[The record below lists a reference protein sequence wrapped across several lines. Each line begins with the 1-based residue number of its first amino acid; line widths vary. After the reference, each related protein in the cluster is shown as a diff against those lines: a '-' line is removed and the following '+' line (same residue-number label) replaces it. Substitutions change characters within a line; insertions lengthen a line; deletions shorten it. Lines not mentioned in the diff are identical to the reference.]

1 MEFTHRA
8 EQLSSSISDY
18 ERLIGE
24 NSLRIEQIRVQSQE
38 VTEQLE
44 ELTKECVELDL
55 EVREQR
61 EELEPLEIGWSA
73 GDPVAGASTKT
84 TPRARCGSS
93 GGLPNAAG

>member
-1 MEFTHRA
+1 MEFTHPA
-8 EQLSSSISDY
+8 EQLSLSISDY

-61 EELEPLEIGWSA
+61 EELEPLEDRLERRRPSSRRL
-73 GDPVAGASTKT
+73 DKDDTKGT
-84 TPRARCGSS
+84 
-93 GGLPNAAG
+93 LW